1 MLVNR
6 PEVLGCQGNNGFVCD
21 VGQGNCVFEVVV
33 VNCIII
39 EYRDE
44 DLRGHNFRS
53 EVMTFVLMTFALPLG
68 WLGTR
73 EPDGATQI
81 CQTIWK

>member
-1 MLVNR
+1 MLVYR
-6 PEVLGCQGNNGFVCD
+6 PEVLGCQGNNGFVGD
-21 VGQGNCVFEVVV
+21 VGQGNRVFEVVV

-53 EVMTFVLMTFALPLG
+53 KVMTFVLVTFALPLG
-68 WLGTR
+68 WLGPR
-73 EPDGATQI
+73 EPDGTTKFR
-81 CQTIWK
+81 QTV